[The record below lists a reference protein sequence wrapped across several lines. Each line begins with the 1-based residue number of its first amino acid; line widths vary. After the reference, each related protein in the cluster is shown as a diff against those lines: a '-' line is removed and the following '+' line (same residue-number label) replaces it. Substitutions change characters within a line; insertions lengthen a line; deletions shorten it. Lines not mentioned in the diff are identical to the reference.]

1 MISQAIKDG
10 IRDGTAI
17 GLSAGVLGLMYSLAA
32 LEVGLR
38 PLEIIFY
45 CAIVYSAAVQF
56 TAFGADLNSAAAVLR
71 RSGRQHGAAPSTTA
85 RGAAR

>member
-1 MISQAIKDG
+1 MISQSIKDG

-38 PLEIIFY
+38 PLEIILM
-45 CAIVYSAAVQF
+45 S
-56 TAFGADLNSAAAVLR
+56 
-71 RSGRQHGAAPSTTA
+71 HSTTSHPQSQK
-85 RGAAR
+85 

>member
-1 MISQAIKDG
+1 MISQSIKDG

-38 PLEIIFY
+38 PLEIIFT
-45 CAIVYSAAVQF
+45 V
-56 TAFGADLNSAAAVLR
+56 
-71 RSGRQHGAAPSTTA
+71 RSSIRQRCNLPLLAPTSI
-85 RGAAR
+85 R